1 MGRKSLIVGG
11 LFLSYLAYLGADPFL
26 TYQEYAQQLYLHP
39 GGISCAKC
47 HGYYGEGRELGEMKR
62 PIYQNRKR
70 VGYRI
75 VSIAAP
81 NIQQVPLKRLKE
93 QLFHEN
99 YQIMPRYPFLT
110 EPEVKAIHYYL
121 NFIAPK
127 LYREAL
133 RRQEELLRRRAQQI
147 QTRER
152 GKGERKNQEGLKLK
166 GRKGV
171 NSESNPQ
178 PMKNP
183 QISLTH
189 SFSPKIPPPPPGS
202 LITPGE

>member
-1 MGRKSLIVGG
+1 MGRKSFIVGG
-11 LFLSYLAYLGADPFL
+11 LLLSHLSADPFL

-62 PIYQNRKR
+62 PIYRDRKL
-70 VGYRI
+70 VGYRV

-81 NIQQVPLKRLKE
+81 NIQGVSLKRLKE

-110 EPEVKAIHYYL
+110 EPEVEAIHYYL
-121 NFIAPK
+121 NFVAPK

-133 RRQEELLRRRAQQI
+133 HRQEELLRRRAQQS
-147 QTRER
+147 RALE
-152 GKGERKNQEGLKLK
+152 GERFQRNLEKGGGANSKPSPPQREGANQGQK
-166 GRKGV
+166 
-171 NSESNPQ
+171 SPFPQ
-178 PMKNP
+178 EV
-183 QISLTH
+183 
-189 SFSPKIPPPPPGS
+189 PPPPPGS